1 MACAAA
7 PAPAVTAVALD
18 PRCAG
23 PYIWAFLSRRT
34 PMQYLVL
41 IYNDDTL
48 LEALPQ
54 GEFDTRMRG
63 CFEHADELKSSG
75 QLLDS
80 QQLHP
85 PASAK
90 SVRIRN
96 GRTTVVDG
104 PFAETK
110 EYLGGFNLIEAA
122 DIDEAVRIAAEF
134 PWARTG
140 CIEVRPVRDM
150 DAVRR
155 RVGA

>member
-1 MACAAA
+1 MK
-7 PAPAVTAVALD
+7 
-18 PRCAG
+18 
-23 PYIWAFLSRRT
+23 
-34 PMQYLVL
+34 YLVL

-48 LEALPQ
+48 LDALPA

-63 CFEHADELKSSG
+63 CFEHADELKG
-75 QLLDS
+75 CGKLLDS
-80 QQLHP
+80 QQLEA
-85 PASAK
+85 PATAK

-122 DIDEAVRIAAEF
+122 DMDEAVRIAAEF
-134 PWARTG
+134 PWTRTG
-140 CIEVRPVRDM
+140 CIEIRPVRDM
-150 DAVRR
+150 NAVRR